1 MFRNILCAERKK
13 RVKQESASKWIM
25 NLYIKDIRNLVAAN
39 MSLDKIGKL
48 FNLKVSK
55 LCFPYEKATSIKAL
69 KSFTSLYPNDDFFW
83 QDTFSGK
90 EIPLETR
97 LEAQVIFNAQGFTN
111 LYQYSVY
118 YLKQDCILLHSIVL
132 TLFDN
137 YLADRINIFLRRNY
151 SQSNLA
157 YQQFFIVEPSRQID
171 QVLAPK
177 KISNTFFN
185 YFIKQAVT
193 GGLCT
198 SFVHGKIDNTTVINE
213 HFNYLENPCLN
224 SKTWPNFHN
233 IDPWKKVFTNTP
245 AGINTID
252 IRSLYPSA
260 TVKKMPVNSPLF
272 FTRCIKNDSENL
284 KQRKTKL
291 SEIGVQSFCENVR
304 ENGDF
309 NTDQFQLINEPP
321 PFYNEF
327 HALNQYLAT
336 IEEEDIE
343 ILRFQSSFTALGQL
357 YFHQYPVDGFLT
369 FKKKNNQKTFIKIIQ
384 YQSVFRHGHISSC
397 FIKNDENEQKLA
409 DTTIEVKMKIT
420 SLMQHFVKHFQLNH
434 IEWEYVEISDCEYN
448 HKIPQ
453 YKDKQFIFPYKK
465 IFTYNGFLQNI
476 LDKKLTGLIV
486 VKDLEIKK
494 DNQNPCFGFIIQKAQ
509 YETKHLSDYTQKCL
523 SRFST
528 GQKVVSLHKSSSFM
542 VLSTDYFLWLHNT
555 FGFEKKPD
563 IYHALLFQQA
573 HYLRQHINFKLEA
586 RKKLKEDIKKE
597 EDPEK
602 KQIFEIKAELIKL
615 MLNSC
620 YGFTLCNLTSSKFK
634 TFKNLQSAPKH
645 AQRKQRIASCI
656 ELTEGVF
663 LAEYKTSQIQNP
675 FETMLGHV
683 GCSILFHSK
692 IILLKGLHF
701 FVRIS
706 KSYKSS
712 ITVHGHR

>member
-1 MFRNILCAERKK
+1 M
-13 RVKQESASKWIM
+13 
-25 NLYIKDIRNLVAAN
+25 
-39 MSLDKIGKL
+39 
-48 FNLKVSK
+48 
-55 LCFPYEKATSIKAL
+55 
-69 KSFTSLYPNDDFFW
+69 
-83 QDTFSGK
+83 
-90 EIPLETR
+90 
-97 LEAQVIFNAQGFTN
+97 
-111 LYQYSVY
+111 
-118 YLKQDCILLHSIVL
+118 
-132 TLFDN
+132 
-137 YLADRINIFLRRNY
+137 
-151 SQSNLA
+151 
-157 YQQFFIVEPSRQID
+157 
-171 QVLAPK
+171 
-177 KISNTFFN
+177 
-185 YFIKQAVT
+185 
-193 GGLCT
+193 
-198 SFVHGKIDNTTVINE
+198 
-213 HFNYLENPCLN
+213 
-224 SKTWPNFHN
+224 
-233 IDPWKKVFTNTP
+233 
-245 AGINTID
+245 
-252 IRSLYPSA
+252 
-260 TVKKMPVNSPLF
+260 
-272 FTRCIKNDSENL
+272 
-284 KQRKTKL
+284 
-291 SEIGVQSFCENVR
+291 
-304 ENGDF
+304 
-309 NTDQFQLINEPP
+309 
-321 PFYNEF
+321 
-327 HALNQYLAT
+327 
-336 IEEEDIE
+336 
-343 ILRFQSSFTALGQL
+343 
-357 YFHQYPVDGFLT
+357 
-369 FKKKNNQKTFIKIIQ
+369 
-384 YQSVFRHGHISSC
+384 
-397 FIKNDENEQKLA
+397 
-409 DTTIEVKMKIT
+409 
-420 SLMQHFVKHFQLNH
+420 
-434 IEWEYVEISDCEYN
+434 
-448 HKIPQ
+448 
-453 YKDKQFIFPYKK
+453 FPYKK

-509 YETKHLSDYTQKCL
+509 YETKRLSDYTQKRL